1 MNKDWHQKNKMP
13 ANATDKQRVKWH
25 IEHLNN
31 CNCRKPTPKIQKMI
45 DEYQAKKQKLS
56 YNKVD
61 G

>member
-45 DEYQAKKQKLS
+45 DEYQAKK
-56 YNKVD
+56 
-61 G
+61 